1 MNSFPSIS
9 SAFDLDKT
17 SLKIAV
23 DKAVHGEDYVSSSS
37 ELSPISQKIETLNKN
52 VSKIIS
58 TVKNLK
64 DTILM
69 KDKVIDDLGAE
80 LKKQD
85 DNIQEYKEESLRDA
99 QDAQEAFKKEWTLEN
114 NNALEEAL
122 ENLSQCESTIED
134 AIKGLE
140 DDQKRLESEII
151 DARKNE
157 SRRAGIG
164 GGNSE
169 SSKKD
174 KKTINRNTLSVKI
187 IQEAIKKI
195 SKP

>member
-69 KDKVIDDLGAE
+69 KDEVIKDLKAE
-80 LKKQD
+80 H
-85 DNIQEYKEESLRDA
+85 DNIQESKKKSLIKA
-99 QDAQEAFKKEWTLEN
+99 QEAQEAFKKEWTLEN

-134 AIKGLE
+134 AKQKLNVKKEKIEYDIEIATQAEADRISNKNGTSGGANKLSRADLFTIKRG
-140 DDQKRLESEII
+140 KKSIIII
-151 DARKNE
+151 DEYIKN
-157 SRRAGIG
+157 
-164 GGNSE
+164 
-169 SSKKD
+169 
-174 KKTINRNTLSVKI
+174 LS
-187 IQEAIKKI
+187 
-195 SKP
+195 